1 MKKESIS
8 KLYKIAAELLM
19 SGPSTNPED
28 YGNNMTSKKLRSHIK
43 DLEKYQERKR
53 LMAIDIKN
61 IIDSENYSEGKK

>member
-19 SGPSTNPED
+19 SGPSTNQED
-28 YGNNMTSKKLRSHIK
+28 YGNNMTSKKLRCHIK

-61 IIDSENYSEGKK
+61 IIDSEN